1 MAGLAA
7 ALQRLIKDEAL
18 RARLAAAAPASVAD
32 FTEEACLARWCALID
47 RILARQPLQ
56 QPIAA

>member
-18 RARLAAAAPASVAD
+18 RARLAAAPASVAD